1 MADQAKK
8 HPRRPRASAPTTP
21 DPIEIAMEALAAGKA
36 EPGSPAHRVLLRH
49 EQLIGWQIMKE
60 RAGFALRCLTA
71 LVGIIFAVGLGSL
84 VWSASQERGLV
95 IEPFSVPPEFAEK
108 GITGQVVAS
117 RLLDRL
123 SEMSDQTQSVRAPST
138 YANNWNG
145 DIKVQ
150 IPQTGVSVGE
160 LRRYLVEWLGQQT
173 TIGGELYRTPD
184 GLSLIARTGT
194 ATATPQ
200 TGADERALDAM
211 IQAAAEQVYAA
222 TQPYRYAV
230 YLGRR
235 GDAEG
240 AVRSEEALRALTQS
254 SDKADRLWAYAGLN
268 LSLQAKG
275 DTAGAIRAADAALAI
290 DPEFTL
296 GWSNR
301 AGARLGFGHAEAALQ
316 DNRMAYRTAR
326 SDGRRFMAPDGL
338 AFVIAAWQAN
348 VRADIGDYGGAIEP
362 LRRSL
367 ALRPGDLQQVATLAL
382 VLAGLHEPSAG
393 RVELAQ
399 LTPPPADARPEA
411 VEAWKVLSDE
421 FAGTMAYAAD
431 DWSEVA
437 RLLGGIDISG
447 SPPPVQVRRRIS
459 LYPSLARALAWNG
472 ETDRAA
478 ALIATTPADCYDCVI
493 ARAVVAEAQGDRA
506 RADRWFADAI
516 RQGPSLPFAHEARGR
531 ARLARGDLSG
541 AIADF
546 REAGRRG
553 PGWAD
558 PLKGWGDVLARQGDA
573 RAAVGKYRDAAER
586 APRWGALHLAW
597 GRALAAQGQADAAR
611 EKYRQASRLDLSAA
625 DRTAVARLLA
635 ARA

>member
-8 HPRRPRASAPTTP
+8 RPRRLRASAPTTP
-21 DPIEIAMEALAAGKA
+21 DPIEIAMEAVASGKA
-36 EPGSPAHRVLLRH
+36 DPGSPAHRVLLRH

-60 RAGFALRCLTA
+60 RAGFALRCLTG
-71 LVGIIFAVGLGSL
+71 LVGIIVAVGLGSL

-235 GDAEG
+235 GDEDG
-240 AVRSEEALRALTQS
+240 AQRSEEALRALTQS
-254 SDKADRLWAYAGLN
+254 SDEADRIWGYAALN
-268 LSLQAKG
+268 LSLQEEG
-275 DTAGAIRAADAALAI
+275 DLAGAIEATNAALAI
-290 DPEFTL
+290 APKFNL
-296 GWSNR
+296 AYANR
-301 AGARLGFGHAEAALQ
+301 AGAQQGLGHAEAAYQ
-316 DNRMAYRTAR
+316 DQMMAWRTAR
-326 SDGRRFMAPDGL
+326 SDGRRFMRADGL
-338 AFVIAAWQAN
+338 AFVTESWLAFTRVAL
-348 VRADIGDYGGAIEP
+348 GDYLGAVDP
-362 LRRSL
+362 LNRTVV
-367 ALRPGDLQQVATLAL
+367 LRPGDAQQIAALAEVHARLHDPATARETLKPLTSGDAAGIPITAADLAPL
-382 VLAGLHEPSAG
+382 SAEIQATRDDWAAVVEALAGVDLSQQSAG
-393 RVELAQ
+393 GRARFLVRSYPLLATA
-399 LTPPPADARPEA
+399 L
-411 VEAWKVLSDE
+411 
-421 FAGTMAYAAD
+421 
-431 DWSEVA
+431 A
-437 RLLGGIDISG
+437 RL
-447 SPPPVQVRRRIS
+447 
-459 LYPSLARALAWNG
+459 G
-472 ETDRAA
+472 EIDRAA
-478 ALIATTPADCYDCVI
+478 AIIARTPADCYDCATV
-493 ARAVVAEAQGDRA
+493 RGVVAEAAGDRA
-506 RADRWFADAI
+506 EADRWFAEAI
-516 RQGPSLPFAHEARGR
+516 RQAPSLPFAHEARGQ
-531 ARLARGDLSG
+531 ARLARGDLTG
-541 AIADF
+541 AVADF
-546 REAGRRG
+546 REASRRG
-553 PGWAD
+553 PRWAD
-558 PLKGWGDVLARQGDA
+558 PLKGWGDALARQGDA
-573 RAAVGKYRDAAER
+573 AGAVRKYRAAAER

-597 GRALAAQGQADAAR
+597 GRALAAQGQGDAAR
-611 EKYRQASRLDLSAA
+611 EKYRQAARLDLSAA
-625 DRTAVARLLA
+625 DRAAVARLLA